1 MVKKKLFIFFAL
13 VTCFFISNAQNANE
27 LHETAKGFM
36 RQGDFAN
43 ASLVLNKALEQQPG
57 NMEITKD
64 LALNYYLQK
73 DNTKALETIKPLID
87 RNDADDQCFQ
97 IAGNIYKALNQLKEC
112 DKLYKKGIKKFPQSG
127 SLYNE
132 YGELLWAMQD
142 LSAIKQW
149 EKGIEM
155 DPGYSSNYYNATKY
169 YYVTSDKVWNI
180 IYGEI
185 FLNIEPS
192 TGRTSEIKNILLDS
206 YKKIFSD
213 ADIFKNVKEKN
224 SFEQAFLQTLYKQN
238 SIASSGMNPETLTM
252 IRTRF
257 ILDWFNGP
265 STKFPFRLFDYQ
277 LQLLRDGMFDAYNQW
292 LFGTV
297 QNLVAYQNWTTAHA
311 VEYDEFSKFQ
321 KGRIFKIP
329 AKQYYH
335 KISSGR

>member
-1 MVKKKLFIFFAL
+1 MKKLYILFAFIICTC
-13 VTCFFISNAQNANE
+13 VTKVHAQDAKE

-43 ASLVLNKALEQQPG
+43 ANLVLNRALQQDP
-57 NMEITKD
+57 NDIEIIKD

-73 DNTKALETIKPLID
+73 DNNKALETIKPLLD

-97 IAGNIYKALNQLKEC
+97 IAGNIYKALSQLKEC

-127 SLYNE
+127 TLYNE

-142 LSAIKQW
+142 LTAIRQW

-169 YYVTSDKVWNI
+169 YYVTADKIWSI
-180 IYGEI
+180 IYGEV
-185 FLNIEPS
+185 FLNIEPL
-192 TGRTSEIKNILLDS
+192 TGRTAEIKNLLLDS

-213 ADIFKNVKEKN
+213 ENIFKSVKEKN
-224 SFEQAFLQTLYKQN
+224 LFEQAFLQTLYKQN
-238 SIASSGMNPETLTM
+238 SIAASGINPETLTM

-257 ILDWFNGP
+257 VLDWFNGP
-265 STKFPFRLFDYQ
+265 ATKFPFRLFDYQ

-297 QNLVAYQNWTTAHA
+297 QNLVAYQNWTTSHS

-321 KGRIFKIP
+321 KSRVFKIP
-329 AKQYYH
+329 LKQYYH
-335 KISSGR
+335 KTNSR